1 MHNML
6 HTSETRQL
14 LLAADVIVMSMK
26 QVLLLDIAVLNMPAK
41 VWNHQVQEIP
51 LVCCCKRHC
60 SAKPML
66 SAMPYLHYGW
76 ATCMKED
83 YPLIPLV
90 QLCMAQPPSM
100 DSCSSLL
107 VMLLL

>member
-6 HTSETRQL
+6 HAYETRQL
-14 LLAADVIVMSMK
+14 LLAAHVIVMSMK
-26 QVLLLDIAVLNMPAK
+26 QVLLLDSAAAG
-41 VWNHQVQEIP
+41 VWNHQVLELP

-83 YPLIPLV
+83 LPF
-90 QLCMAQPPSM
+90 
-100 DSCSSLL
+100 
-107 VMLLL
+107 